1 MISNTHIRRKNSI
14 IITQINISEY
24 LIEGNFDLK
33 LGCVVDPIIAYANI
47 INGPFI
53 HIGKDFLG
61 KGLVSNIDIVENTK
75 DNIIIK
81 VKLYE
86 ST

>member
-1 MISNTHIRRKNSI
+1 VIQNTHIRRKNTF
-14 IITQINISEY
+14 IITSINSCEY
-24 LIEGNFDLK
+24 LIEGNFDIK
-33 LGCVVDPIIAYANI
+33 LGCVTDPIIAYANI

-53 HIGKDFLG
+53 QLGKDFLG
-61 KGLVSNIDIVENTK
+61 KGLVSNIDIIDNTK

-86 ST
+86 